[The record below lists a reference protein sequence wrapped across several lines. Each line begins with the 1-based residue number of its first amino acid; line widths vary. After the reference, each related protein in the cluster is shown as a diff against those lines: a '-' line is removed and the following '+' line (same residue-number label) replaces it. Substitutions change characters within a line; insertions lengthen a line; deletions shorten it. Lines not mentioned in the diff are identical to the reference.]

1 MRRDYYP
8 NVKESSHKSPQP
20 RRYSSMLTLSS
31 GLRASS
37 IVILALLVA
46 TALFLTT
53 GDSAR
58 AANFTVT
65 KTADTNDGTC
75 NADCSLR
82 EAITAAEAAGG
93 SDTVVFSPGVF
104 PAGAPATIALGS
116 ELPTSS
122 DTAID
127 GTGAG
132 VVIDGSG
139 AGVSVTGLN
148 FNSGGVLANAT
159 VRNITLRNFS
169 DTGIN
174 MNALTNNNGATID
187 GVVLEGTSGGINI
200 NAGGIT
206 SGASITNTTVT
217 GSDGTGININ
227 AGDDTTG
234 STISGSTIAD
244 TLGTGININSG
255 GDNVDTSLINS
266 TVSDNATEGVVLN
279 AGGELTGASI
289 DASTISGNGDGGVIA
304 SGGNAAP
311 PGLTVSDSTISGNT
325 TQNDGGGIAS
335 DVDTV
340 ITGSTI
346 SGNTGDDGGGIQAS
360 ALLRVT
366 NSTISGNTA
375 LVDGGGIDSSAPA
388 QGTTVFLTNVTIVNN
403 TAQSLDTGGGILL
416 RGTADVLNTIIAN
429 NTDQGGIAPDC
440 DGNINSLG
448 HNLIEDTTGCT
459 ITGDTTGNITGT
471 DPQISGLV
479 DNGGPTLTH
488 AFAEG
493 APPHNAGSNTGCPG
507 TDQRGLPR
515 PAEGTCD
522 IGAYERQV
530 ATPTPVPASA
540 TPTEAPAELPP
551 TGGRTEDGSGL
562 PWVWLLGAL
571 GALVGAGTFVV
582 ARRRS

>member
-1 MRRDYYP
+1 MHFFSTGY
-8 NVKESSHKSPQP
+8 
-20 RRYSSMLTLSS
+20 
-31 GLRASS
+31 RASS
-37 IVILALLVA
+37 AAVLAVLVA
-46 TALFLTT
+46 TALFLAT
-53 GDSAR
+53 GDSAG

-75 NADCSLR
+75 DADCSLR

-93 SDTVVFSPGVF
+93 ADTIVFDASVF
-104 PAGAPATIALGS
+104 PAGAPATIAVGS

-139 AGVSVTGLN
+139 AGVGVTGLN
-148 FNSGGVLANAT
+148 FNSGGVLTNAT
-159 VRNITLRNFS
+159 VRNVTLRNFS

-174 MNALTNNNGATID
+174 MNALTNNNGATIE
-187 GVVLEGTSGGINI
+187 GVVLEGTTGGINI

-206 SGASITNTTVT
+206 SGASISNTTVT
-217 GSDGTGININ
+217 NSDGTGININ

-244 TLGTGININSG
+244 SLGTGININSG
-255 GDNVDTSLINS
+255 GDNVDTTITNS
-266 TVSDNATEGVVLN
+266 TVSDNSTEGVVLN

-289 DASTISGNGDGGVIA
+289 DGSTISGNGDGGVNA
-304 SGGNAAP
+304 FGGNAAP
-311 PGLTVSDSTISGNT
+311 PGLTVSNSTISGNT

-346 SGNTGDDGGGIQAS
+346 SGNTGDDGGGIETS
-360 ALLRVT
+360 GLLRVT

-375 LVDGGGIDSSAPA
+375 LVDGGGIESSAPA

-403 TAQSLDTGGGILL
+403 TAQTFDTGGGILI

-429 NTDQGGIAPDC
+429 NTDQGSVAPDC
-440 DGNINSLG
+440 DGNVNSLG
-448 HNLIEDTTGCT
+448 NNLIEDVTGCN

-471 DPQISGLV
+471 DPALGALA
-479 DNGGPTLTH
+479 DNGGPTQTH
-488 AFAEG
+488 AVMPGTPAY
-493 APPHNAGSNTGCPG
+493 NAGRNAGCPA
-507 TDQRGLPR
+507 TDQRGVAR
-515 PAEGTCD
+515 PQEGTCE
-522 IGAYERQV
+522 IGAYEFQV
-530 ATPTPVPASA
+530 VTPAPSA
-540 TPTEAPAELPP
+540 TPTASPAALPP
-551 TGGRTEDGSGL
+551 TGGAAGD
-562 PWVWLLGAL
+562 
-571 GALVGAGTFVV
+571 GAGQAWLIALSVLGIAALAGGGTFAIV
-582 ARRRS
+582 RRRA